1 MEVNYHAFFD
11 EAREFLGDRIY
22 KDYLR
27 RFAYGIDASCYRY
40 VPKVVVK
47 AKNEEEVQK
56 LCELAH
62 KHGVTLTFRAA
73 GSSLSGQASCDG
85 VLVVASHFFQDAK
98 ILDNAKSIQLSCGV
112 IGSNANALLKPYSK
126 KIGPDPATINTAM
139 IGGILANNAS
149 GMCCGVEQ
157 NSYKTLKSLR
167 VIFTDGTLLDT
178 SKEESVESFKNTH
191 KDLIEGVLN
200 LRKEILEDD
209 NLHALIKKKYEIKNT
224 TGYSLNALIDFEDPM
239 EIISHLFIGSEG
251 TLGFIS
257 SAELECV
264 KDYAHKTCA
273 LLFYE
278 NLEEC
283 AKAAQILATLK
294 AKHPSMIS
302 SAELMDYASLKSVKN
317 LDGMPSVIKE
327 VKEPNA
333 CLLIQSESDEKSILE
348 NNMQTIL
355 RALSVIPVALDSQ
368 ISSEPSVYNSWW
380 KIRKGIFPIAAS
392 KRKSQSSVIIED
404 VCFSKENFI
413 QGAVAIEELLKT
425 HGFKDSSIIFG
436 HALSGNLHFVVT
448 PILENETER
457 KAFENLV
464 SDMALMVSESQG
476 SIKAEHGTGR
486 MVAPFVEME
495 WGEKAYKIHRKIK
508 ELFDPKGILNPDVI
522 ITDDK
527 EIHTKNLKSI
537 YPIEEHLDMCME
549 CGFCERICPSK
560 ELSLTPRQ
568 RIVVHR
574 EIERLKERV
583 KLGHNEDKTLLDEF
597 LKGAEYLAYETCA
610 VCHMCS
616 ILCPLKIDTG
626 SIALNYYQT
635 NPKGEK
641 IATSILNNM
650 QTMTKG
656 AKFSLKSASVAQNI
670 LGSKNLVSLTKGIKK
685 FIKPFPKAF
694 NYMPKNNAYTLENKN
709 YESGEK
715 VIYFSTCINRSFAP
729 SKFMADTRSIQE
741 VFESLC
747 KKAKVSVIY
756 PNELNA
762 LCCGKAFINYTDL
775 TKQNNEKNHAIFL
788 KLSDNGKIPI
798 VLDHS
803 ACSTHFI
810 KQMKEYKD
818 LKVYDLSVYI
828 EEVLSSKLE
837 FKAIDEDIGLY
848 TMCALK
854 LENKEE
860 LLLNLAKKC
869 TTGEIIIHADTGCCG
884 FAGNKGFFTP
894 ELNES
899 ALKGFEKFYKAYD
912 VKRGFSTSSTCEIGL
927 SEKTQFSWQHIAYLV
942 DACTLLK

>member
-1 MEVNYHAFFD
+1 MEENYHAFFI
-11 EAREFLGDRIY
+11 EASKFLSERIF

-27 RFAYGIDASCYRY
+27 RLAYGIDASCYRY
-40 VPKVVVK
+40 IPKIVVWV
-47 AKNEEEVQK
+47 KNEEEVQK
-56 LCELAH
+56 LCILAQ
-62 KHGVTLTFRAA
+62 KHSVTLTFRAA

-85 VLVVASHFFQDAK
+85 VLVVATHFFKDAH
-98 ILDNAKSIQLSCGV
+98 ILDNAKSIKLACGV
-112 IGSNANALLKPYSK
+112 IGSNANALLKPYRK

-139 IGGILANNAS
+139 IGGIVANNAS

-167 VIFTDGTLLDT
+167 VILMDGTLLDT
-178 SKEESVESFKNTH
+178 ANQESVESFKNTH
-191 KDLIEGVLN
+191 KNLIEGVLN
-200 LRKEILEDD
+200 LRKEILKDRV
-209 NLHALIKKKYEIKNT
+209 LHALIKKKYEIKNT
-224 TGYSLNALIDFEDPM
+224 TGYSLNALIDFEDPI
-239 EIISHLFIGSEG
+239 EIVSHLFIGSEG

-257 SAELECV
+257 SVELECV
-264 KDYAHKTCA
+264 KDYAYKTCA

-278 NLEEC
+278 NLEQC
-283 AKAAQILATLK
+283 TKAAQILAALK
-294 AKHPSMIS
+294 TKQPEMIS

-317 LDGMPSVIKE
+317 LEGMPSVILE
-327 VKEPNA
+327 IKEPNA
-333 CLLIQSESDEKSILE
+333 CLLIQSESDEIAILE

-355 RALSVIPVALDSQ
+355 DALNTIPVVLDTQ
-368 ISSEPSVYNSWW
+368 ISNDPSIYQSWW

-392 KRKSQSSVIIED
+392 QRKSQSSVIIED
-404 VCFSKENFI
+404 VCFSQEDFVEGTK
-413 QGAVAIEELLKT
+413 AIEGLLKK
-425 HGFKDSSIIFG
+425 HGFKDNSIIFG

-457 KAFENLV
+457 KAFEKLAY
-464 SDMALMVSESQG
+464 DMFLMVSKSSG

-495 WGEKAYKIHRKIK
+495 WGEKAYKIHKQIK
-508 ELFDPKGILNPDVI
+508 ALFDPKGILNPDVI

-560 ELSLTPRQ
+560 DLSLTPRQ
-568 RIVVHR
+568 RIVIHR
-574 EIERLKERV
+574 EIERLKERANQ
-583 KLGHNEDKTLLDEF
+583 GYNEEQALLDEL
-597 LKGAEYLAYETCA
+597 LKESEYLAHTTCA

-616 ILCPLKIDTG
+616 TLCPLGIDTG
-626 SIALNYYQT
+626 SIALNHYQT

-641 IATSILNNM
+641 IASKILNHM
-650 QTMTKG
+650 QTTTST
-656 AKFSLKSASVAQNI
+656 ARFSLKSAVVVQNLI
-670 LGSKNLVSLTKGIKK
+670 GSNNLVSLTKKIKK

-694 NYMPKNNAYTLENKN
+694 HYMPKNNAYALENKTLK
-709 YESGEK
+709 SGEK

-729 SKFMADTRSIQE
+729 STRMADKRSVQE

-747 KKAKVSVIY
+747 QKAKVSVMY

-762 LCCGKAFINYTDL
+762 LCCGKAFINYTQL
-775 TKQNNEKNHAIFL
+775 TEQNNEKNHAIFL

-803 ACSTHFI
+803 ACSTHFF
-810 KQMKEYKD
+810 KQMKAYKN

-828 EEVLSSKLE
+828 EEVLSPKLK
-837 FKAIDEDIGLY
+837 FNPINEDIGLY

-869 TTGEIIIHADTGCCG
+869 TLGEIVIHKETGCCA

-899 ALKGFEKFYKAYD
+899 ALNGFKTFYQSYNL
-912 VKRGFSTSSTCEIGL
+912 KRGFSTSSTCEIGL

-942 DACTLLK
+942 DACTL

>member
-1 MEVNYHAFFD
+1 MEENYHAFFT
-11 EAREFLGDRIY
+11 EASGFLNERIF

-27 RFAYGIDASCYRY
+27 RLAYGIDASCYRY
-40 VPKVVVK
+40 IPKIVAWV
-47 AKNEEEVQK
+47 KNEEEVQK
-56 LCELAH
+56 LCVLAK

-85 VLVVASHFFQDAK
+85 VLVVVAHFFKDTH
-98 ILDNAKSIQLSCGV
+98 ILDNAQSIQLSCGV
-112 IGSNANALLKPYSK
+112 IGSHANALLKPYHK
-126 KIGPDPATINTAM
+126 KIGPDPSTINTAM
-139 IGGILANNAS
+139 IGGIVANNAS

-167 VIFTDGTLLDT
+167 VILADGTLLDT
-178 SKEESVESFKNTH
+178 ANQESIEDFKNAH

-200 LRKEILEDD
+200 LRKEILEDKE
-209 NLHALIKKKYEIKNT
+209 LHALIKKKYEIKNT
-224 TGYSLNALIDFEDPM
+224 TGYSLNALVDFEDPI

-257 SAELECV
+257 SVGLECV
-264 KDYAHKTCA
+264 KDYAYKTCA

-278 NLEEC
+278 NLERC
-283 AKAAQILATLK
+283 AKAAQILAALK
-294 AKHPSMIS
+294 AKQPEMIS
-302 SAELMDYASLKSVKN
+302 SAELMDYACLKSVKG
-317 LDGMPSVIKE
+317 LEGMPSVILE
-327 VKEPNA
+327 IKEPNA
-333 CLLIQSESDEKSILE
+333 CLLIQSESDERAVLE

-355 RALSVIPVALDSQ
+355 DALNAVPVVLDTQ
-368 ISSEPSVYNSWW
+368 ISSDPNIYQSWW

-404 VCFSKENFI
+404 VCFSKEDFVE
-413 QGAVAIEELLKT
+413 GAKAIEGLLKK
-425 HGFKDSSIIFG
+425 HGFKDNSIIFG

-457 KAFENLV
+457 KAFENLAYEMF
-464 SDMALMVSESQG
+464 SMVSKSSG

-495 WGEKAYKIHRKIK
+495 WGEKAYQIHKQIK
-508 ELFDPKGILNPDVI
+508 ALFDPNGLLNPDVI

-537 YPIEEHLDMCME
+537 YPIEEYLDMCME

-560 ELSLTPRQ
+560 DLSLTPRQ
-568 RIVVHR
+568 RIVIHR

-583 KLGHNEDKTLLDEF
+583 NQGYNEDKALLDE
-597 LKGAEYLAYETCA
+597 LLEESEYLAHATCA

-616 ILCPLKIDTG
+616 TLCPLGIDTG
-626 SIALNYYQT
+626 KIALNHYQT

-641 IATSILNNM
+641 FASKILNNM
-650 QTMTKG
+650 QTTTSM
-656 AKFSLKSASVAQNI
+656 ARFSLKSAVVVQNLI
-670 LGSKNLVSLTKGIKK
+670 GSNHLVSLTKKIKK

-694 NYMPKNNAYTLENKN
+694 HYMPKNNAYALENKTLKG
-709 YESGEK
+709 GEK

-729 SKFMADTRSIQE
+729 STKMADRRSIQE
-741 VFESLC
+741 AFESLC
-747 KKAKVSVIY
+747 QKAKVSVMY
-756 PNELNA
+756 PNGLSS
-762 LCCGKAFINYTDL
+762 LCCGKAFIHYTAL

-788 KLSDNGKIPI
+788 QLSDNGKIPI

-803 ACSTHFI
+803 ACSMHFF
-810 KQMKEYKD
+810 KQMKAYKD

-828 EEVLSSKLE
+828 EEVLSPKLK
-837 FKAIDEDIGLY
+837 FNPINEDIGLY

-860 LLLNLAKKC
+860 VLLNLAKKC
-869 TTGEIIIHADTGCCG
+869 TLGEIVIHKETGCCG

-899 ALKGFEKFYKAYD
+899 ALDGFQTFYQSYNL
-912 VKRGFSTSSTCEIGL
+912 KRGFSTSSTCEIGL
-927 SEKTQFSWQHIAYLV
+927 SEKTRFSWQHIAYLV
-942 DACTLLK
+942 DACTL

>member
-1 MEVNYHAFFD
+1 MEENYQAFFR
-11 EAREFLGDRIY
+11 EASEFLNERVFR
-22 KDYLR
+22 DYLR
-27 RFAYGIDASCYRY
+27 RLAYGIDASCYRY
-40 VPKVVVK
+40 IPKIVVWVK
-47 AKNEEEVQK
+47 DEEEVQK
-56 LCELAH
+56 LCVLAQ
-62 KHGVTLTFRAA
+62 KHGVSLTFRAA

-85 VLVVASHFFQDAK
+85 VLVMATHFFKDARV
-98 ILDNAKSIQLSCGV
+98 LDNAQSIKLACGV
-112 IGSNANALLKPYSK
+112 IGSHANALLKPYHK

-139 IGGILANNAS
+139 IGGIAANNAS

-167 VIFTDGTLLDT
+167 VILADGTLLDT
-178 SKEESVESFKNTH
+178 ANQKSVERFKNTRQ
-191 KDLIEGVLN
+191 DLIEGVLN
-200 LRKEILEDD
+200 LRKEILKDQA
-209 NLHALIKKKYEIKNT
+209 LHDLIKKKYEIKNT

-257 SAELECV
+257 SVELECV
-264 KDYAHKTCA
+264 KDYAYKTCA

-278 NLEEC
+278 NLEQC
-283 AKAAQILATLK
+283 AKAAQILAALK
-294 AKHPSMIS
+294 AKYPEMIS

-317 LDGMPSVIKE
+317 LEGMPSVILE
-327 VKEPNA
+327 IKEPNA
-333 CLLIQSESDEKSILE
+333 CLLIQSESDDPLILE

-355 RALSVIPVALDSQ
+355 NALNAIPVVLDTQ
-368 ISSEPSVYNSWW
+368 ISSDPNIYQSWW

-404 VCFSKENFI
+404 VCFSKEDFVE
-413 QGAVAIEELLKT
+413 GAKAIEGLLKK
-425 HGFKDSSIIFG
+425 HGFKDNSIIFG

-448 PILENETER
+448 PILENEAER
-457 KAFENLV
+457 KAFENLAYE
-464 SDMALMVSESQG
+464 MFLMVSKSSG

-495 WGEKAYKIHRKIK
+495 WGEKAYQIHKQIK
-508 ELFDPKGILNPDVI
+508 ALFDPNGLLNPDVI
-522 ITDDK
+522 ITNDK

-560 ELSLTPRQ
+560 DLSLTPRQ
-568 RIVVHR
+568 RIVIHR

-583 KLGHNEDKTLLDEF
+583 SHGHNEDQVLLDEL
-597 LKGAEYLAYETCA
+597 LKESEYLAHATCA

-616 ILCPLKIDTG
+616 TLCPLEIDTG
-626 SIALNYYQT
+626 SIALNHYQT
-635 NPKGEK
+635 NPKGK
-641 IATSILNNM
+641 KFASKILNHM
-650 QTMTKG
+650 QTTTSM
-656 AKFSLKSASVAQNI
+656 ARFSLKSAVVVQNLI
-670 LGSKNLVSLTKGIKK
+670 GSNNLVSLTKKIKK

-694 NYMPKNNAYTLENKN
+694 HYMPKNNAYALENKIL
-709 YESGEK
+709 ESGEK
-715 VIYFSTCINRSFAP
+715 VIYFSTCINRSFSP
-729 SKFMADTRSIQE
+729 STKMADRRSVQE

-747 KKAKVSVIY
+747 QKAKVSVMY
-756 PNELNA
+756 PNGLSS

-803 ACSTHFI
+803 ACSTHFF
-810 KQMKEYKD
+810 KQMKAYKD

-828 EEVLSSKLE
+828 EEVLSPKLR
-837 FKAIDEDIGLY
+837 FTPINEDIGLY

-869 TTGEIIIHADTGCCG
+869 TLGEIVIHKETGCCG

-899 ALKGFEKFYKAYD
+899 ALDGFQTFYQSYNL
-912 VKRGFSTSSTCEIGL
+912 KRGFSTSSTCEIGL
-927 SEKTQFSWQHIAYLV
+927 SEKTRFSWQHIAYLV
-942 DACTLLK
+942 DACTL

>member
-1 MEVNYHAFFD
+1 MEENYQAFFR
-11 EAREFLGDRIY
+11 EASEFLNERIF

-27 RFAYGIDASCYRY
+27 RLAYGIDASCYRY
-40 VPKVVVK
+40 IPKIVVWV
-47 AKNEEEVQK
+47 KNEEEVQK
-56 LCELAH
+56 LCILAQ
-62 KHGVTLTFRAA
+62 KHGVSLTFRAA

-85 VLVVASHFFQDAK
+85 VLVVVAHFFKDAR
-98 ILDNAKSIQLSCGV
+98 ILDNAQSIKLACGV
-112 IGSNANALLKPYSK
+112 IGSHANALLKPYRK

-139 IGGILANNAS
+139 IGGIAANNAS

-167 VIFTDGTLLDT
+167 IILADGTLLDT
-178 SKEESVESFKNTH
+178 ANQESVERFKNAR

-200 LRKEILEDD
+200 LRKEILKDQA
-209 NLHALIKKKYEIKNT
+209 LHDLIKKKYEIKNT

-257 SAELECV
+257 SVELECV
-264 KDYAHKTCA
+264 KDYAYKTCA

-278 NLEEC
+278 NLEQC
-283 AKAAQILATLK
+283 AKAAQILASLK
-294 AKHPSMIS
+294 AKQPEMIS
-302 SAELMDYASLKSVKN
+302 SAELMDYASLKSVKG
-317 LDGMPSVIKE
+317 LEGMPSVILEIK
-327 VKEPNA
+327 KPNA
-333 CLLIQSESDEKSILE
+333 CLLIQSESDERAVLE

-355 RALSVIPVALDSQ
+355 DALNAIPVVLDTQ
-368 ISSEPSVYNSWW
+368 ISSDPNIYQSWW

-404 VCFSKENFI
+404 MCFSKEDFVE
-413 QGAVAIEELLKT
+413 GAKAIEGLLKK
-425 HGFKDSSIIFG
+425 HGFKDNSIIFG

-457 KAFENLV
+457 KVFENLAYE
-464 SDMALMVSESQG
+464 MFLMVSKSSG

-495 WGEKAYKIHRKIK
+495 WGEKAYQIHKQIK
-508 ELFDPKGILNPDVI
+508 ALFDPNGLLNPDVI

-537 YPIEEHLDMCME
+537 YPIEEYLDMCME

-560 ELSLTPRQ
+560 DLSLTPRQ
-568 RIVVHR
+568 RIVIHR

-583 KLGHNEDKTLLDEF
+583 NQGYNEDKALLDE
-597 LKGAEYLAYETCA
+597 LLEESEYLAHATCA

-616 ILCPLKIDTG
+616 TLCPLGIDTG
-626 SIALNYYQT
+626 KIALNHYQT

-641 IATSILNNM
+641 FASKILNNM
-650 QTMTKG
+650 QTTTSM
-656 AKFSLKSASVAQNI
+656 ARFSLKSAVVVQNLI
-670 LGSKNLVSLTKGIKK
+670 GPNHLVSLTKKIKK

-694 NYMPKNNAYTLENKN
+694 HYMPKNNAYALENKILKS
-709 YESGEK
+709 EEK

-729 SKFMADTRSIQE
+729 STKMADRRSVQE
-741 VFESLC
+741 AFESLC
-747 KKAKVSVIY
+747 QKAKVSVMY
-756 PNELNA
+756 PDGLSS
-762 LCCGKAFINYTDL
+762 LCCGKAFINYTQL
-775 TKQNNEKNHAIFL
+775 TEQNNEKNHAIFL

-803 ACSTHFI
+803 ACSTHFF
-810 KQMKEYKD
+810 KQMKAYKD

-828 EEVLSSKLE
+828 EEVLSPKLR
-837 FKAIDEDIGLY
+837 FNPINEDIGLY

-860 LLLNLAKKC
+860 VLLNLAKKC
-869 TTGEIIIHADTGCCG
+869 TLGEIVIHKETGCCG

-899 ALKGFEKFYKAYD
+899 ALDGFQTFYQSYNL
-912 VKRGFSTSSTCEIGL
+912 KRGFSTSSTCEIGL
-927 SEKTQFSWQHIAYLV
+927 SEKTRFSWQHIAYLV
-942 DACTLLK
+942 DACTL

>member
-1 MEVNYHAFFD
+1 MEENYQAFFR
-11 EAREFLGDRIY
+11 EASEFLNERVFR
-22 KDYLR
+22 DYLR
-27 RFAYGIDASCYRY
+27 RLAYGIDASCYRY
-40 VPKVVVK
+40 IPKIVVWVK
-47 AKNEEEVQK
+47 DEEEVQK
-56 LCELAH
+56 LCVLAQ
-62 KHGVTLTFRAA
+62 KHGVSLTFRAA

-85 VLVVASHFFQDAK
+85 VLVMATHFFKDARV
-98 ILDNAKSIQLSCGV
+98 LDNAQSIKLACGV
-112 IGSNANALLKPYSK
+112 IGSHANALLKPYHK

-139 IGGILANNAS
+139 IGGIAANNAS

-167 VIFTDGTLLDT
+167 VILADGTLLDT
-178 SKEESVESFKNTH
+178 ANQKSVERFKNTRQ
-191 KDLIEGVLN
+191 DLIEGVLN
-200 LRKEILEDD
+200 LRKEILKDQA
-209 NLHALIKKKYEIKNT
+209 LHDLIKKKYEIKNT

-257 SAELECV
+257 SVELECV
-264 KDYAHKTCA
+264 KDYAYKTCA

-278 NLEEC
+278 NLEQC
-283 AKAAQILATLK
+283 AKAAQILAALK
-294 AKHPSMIS
+294 AKYPEMIS

-317 LDGMPSVIKE
+317 LEGMPSVILE
-327 VKEPNA
+327 IKEPNA
-333 CLLIQSESDEKSILE
+333 CLLIQSESDDPLILE

-355 RALSVIPVALDSQ
+355 NALNAIPVVLDTQ
-368 ISSEPSVYNSWW
+368 ISSDPNIYQSWW

-404 VCFSKENFI
+404 VCFSKEDFVE
-413 QGAVAIEELLKT
+413 GAKAIEGLLKK
-425 HGFKDSSIIFG
+425 HGFKDNSIIFG

-448 PILENETER
+448 PILENEAER
-457 KAFENLV
+457 KAFENLAYE
-464 SDMALMVSESQG
+464 MFLMVSKSSG

-495 WGEKAYKIHRKIK
+495 WGEKAYQIHKQIK
-508 ELFDPKGILNPDVI
+508 ALFDPNGLLNPDVI
-522 ITDDK
+522 ITNDK

-560 ELSLTPRQ
+560 DLSLTPRQ
-568 RIVVHR
+568 RIVIHR

-583 KLGHNEDKTLLDEF
+583 SHGHNEDQVLLDEL
-597 LKGAEYLAYETCA
+597 LKESEYLAHATCA

-616 ILCPLKIDTG
+616 TLCPLEIDTG
-626 SIALNYYQT
+626 SIALNHYQT
-635 NPKGEK
+635 NPKGK
-641 IATSILNNM
+641 KFASKILNHM
-650 QTMTKG
+650 QTTTSM
-656 AKFSLKSASVAQNI
+656 ARFSLKSAVVVQNLI
-670 LGSKNLVSLTKGIKK
+670 GSNNLVSLTKKIKK

-694 NYMPKNNAYTLENKN
+694 HYMPKNNAYALENKIL
-709 YESGEK
+709 ESGEK
-715 VIYFSTCINRSFAP
+715 VIYFSTCINRSFSP
-729 SKFMADTRSIQE
+729 STKMADRRSVQE

-747 KKAKVSVIY
+747 QKAKVSVMY
-756 PNELNA
+756 PNGLSS

-803 ACSTHFI
+803 ACSTHFF
-810 KQMKEYKD
+810 KQMKAYKD

-828 EEVLSSKLE
+828 EEVLSPKLR
-837 FKAIDEDIGLY
+837 FTPINEDIGLY

-869 TTGEIIIHADTGCCG
+869 TLGEIVIHKETGCCG

-899 ALKGFEKFYKAYD
+899 ALDGFQTFYQSYNL
-912 VKRGFSTSSTCEIGL
+912 KRGFSASSTCEIGL
-927 SEKTQFSWQHIAYLV
+927 SEKTRFSWQHIAYLV
-942 DACTLLK
+942 DACTL

>member
-1 MEVNYHAFFD
+1 MEENYDAFFT
-11 EAREFLGDRIY
+11 EASGFLNERIF

-27 RFAYGIDASCYRY
+27 RLAYGTDASCYRY
-40 VPKVVVK
+40 IPKIVAWVK
-47 AKNEEEVQK
+47 DEEEVQK
-56 LCELAH
+56 LCILAK
-62 KHGVTLTFRAA
+62 KHGVSLTFRAA
-73 GSSLSGQASCDG
+73 GSSLSGQASCEG
-85 VLVVASHFFQDAK
+85 VLVMATHFFKDVK

-112 IGSNANALLKPYSK
+112 IGSSANALLKPYHK

-139 IGGILANNAS
+139 IGGIAANNAS
-149 GMCCGVEQ
+149 GMCCGVDQ
-157 NSYKTLKSLR
+157 NSYKTLRSLR
-167 VIFTDGTLLDT
+167 VILADSTLLDT
-178 SKEESVESFKNTH
+178 ANQESVESFKNTR

-200 LRKEILEDD
+200 LRKEILEDKE
-209 NLHALIKKKYEIKNT
+209 LHALIKKKYEIKNT
-224 TGYSLNALIDFEDPM
+224 TGYSLNALIDFEDPI

-257 SAELECV
+257 SVELECV
-264 KDYAHKTCA
+264 KDYAYKTCA

-278 NLEEC
+278 NLEQC
-283 AKAAQILATLK
+283 AKAAQILAALK
-294 AKHPSMIS
+294 AKQPEMIS
-302 SAELMDYASLKSVKN
+302 SAELMDYASLKSVKG
-317 LDGMPSVIKE
+317 LEGMPGVILE
-327 VKEPNA
+327 IKEPNA
-333 CLLIQSESDEKSILE
+333 CLLIQSESDDPLILE

-355 RALSVIPVALDSQ
+355 NALSAIPVVLDSQ
-368 ISSEPSVYNSWW
+368 ISSDPNIYQSWW

-392 KRKSQSSVIIED
+392 QRKSQSSVIIED
-404 VCFSKENFI
+404 VCFSQEDFVEGVK
-413 QGAVAIEELLKT
+413 AIEGLLKK
-425 HGFKDSSIIFG
+425 HGFKDNSIIFG

-448 PILENETER
+448 PILENEVER

-464 SDMALMVSESQG
+464 SDMFLMVSKSSG

-495 WGEKAYKIHRKIK
+495 WGEKAYKIHKQIK
-508 ELFDPKGILNPDVI
+508 ELFDPEGILNPDVI
-522 ITDDK
+522 ITNDK

-549 CGFCERICPSK
+549 CGFCERICPSRD
-560 ELSLTPRQ
+560 LSLTPRQ
-568 RIVVHR
+568 RIVIHR

-583 KLGHNEDKTLLDEF
+583 SQGHNEVLLDEL
-597 LKGAEYLAYETCA
+597 LKESEYLAYATCA

-616 ILCPLKIDTG
+616 TLCPLKIDTG
-626 SIALNYYQT
+626 SIALNHYQK

-641 IATSILNNM
+641 IASRILHNM
-650 QTMTKG
+650 QTTTS
-656 AKFSLKSASVAQNI
+656 AARFSLKSARLVQNLI
-670 LGSKNLVSLTKGIKK
+670 GSHNLVSLTKGIKK

-694 NYMPKNNAYTLENKN
+694 DYIPKNNAYSLKNKTH
-709 YESGEK
+709 EGEEK

-729 SKFMADTRSIQE
+729 STRMADKRCIQE

-747 KKAKVSVIY
+747 QKAKVSVVY
-756 PNELNA
+756 PNGLDA

-788 KLSDNGKIPI
+788 QLSDEGKIPI

-803 ACSTHFI
+803 ACSTHFF
-810 KQMKEYKD
+810 KQMKAYKD

-828 EEVLSSKLE
+828 EEVLSPKLK
-837 FKAIDEDIGLY
+837 FNPINEDIGLY

-860 LLLNLAKKC
+860 LLFNLAKKC
-869 TTGEIIIHADTGCCG
+869 TLGEIVIHKETGCCG

-899 ALKGFEKFYKAYD
+899 ALNGFQAFYQSYD
-912 VKRGFSTSSTCEIGL
+912 LKRGFSTSSTCEIGL
-927 SEKTQFSWQHIAYLV
+927 SEKTRFSWQHIAYLV
-942 DACTLLK
+942 DACTL